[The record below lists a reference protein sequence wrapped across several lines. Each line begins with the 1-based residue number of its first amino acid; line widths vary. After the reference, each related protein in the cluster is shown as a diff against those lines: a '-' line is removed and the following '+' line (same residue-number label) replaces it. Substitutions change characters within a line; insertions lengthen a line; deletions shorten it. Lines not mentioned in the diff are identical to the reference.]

1 MKAKFW
7 SMGFLLPCTALSFSF
22 AAAPQSAM
30 RLWVLQ
36 EPGQVVEYDP
46 SNWAVI
52 DSVKVPAEFIRDPD
66 SLQINRNG
74 QMLFCADP
82 QIQFGN
88 PDQHF
93 PTEKVWLWNGQS
105 AAILDRFPGKK
116 GTPAA
121 KENATVES
129 SRRWALSSDGRH
141 LYWFENEFTT
151 VRNADGAD
159 VLVSTSY
166 RVWETDLNGGQ
177 PSQIA
182 GFSFPACECET
193 GACSETCPEAGF
205 WFPDEG
211 VDDFFIVNH
220 WIPGQIG
227 STYQSSHVCQRTGG
241 KWMSRKLPEALQDVQ
256 DATRAGTTIVHRILD
271 GGCCGWENEGNDQ
284 TILDGNG
291 KHTILFDERRRYAN
305 LNYDVS
311 FFTSKARISPDGHSV
326 AITISST
333 SLPGTEIRLSDEG
346 KPNPNELAR
355 LRQNMASLPTVEVV
369 GVEDPSSRSV
379 VLPHATLVGWL
390 SEREILVVENGTLDA
405 FDVSSGARRRSP
417 IRAVNESIVFLR

>member
-1 MKAKFW
+1 MKATFW
-7 SMGFLLPCTALSFSF
+7 SMMCLLPGVALSFSF
-22 AAAPQSAM
+22 ASAPQSGK

-46 SNWAVI
+46 STWAVLN
-52 DSVKVPAEFIRDPD
+52 SVKVPVEFMRDPD

-88 PDQHF
+88 PEQHF
-93 PTEKVWLWNGQS
+93 PADKVWLWNGRS
-105 AAILDRFPGKK
+105 AEILDRFPDDK

-121 KENATVES
+121 RRNATVES
-129 SRRWALSSDGRH
+129 SRWWALSGDGRH
-141 LYWFENEFTT
+141 LYWFDDEFRI
-151 VRNADGAD
+151 VKNADGVD
-159 VLVSTSY
+159 VSVSTSY

-182 GFSFPACECET
+182 GFSFPTCECET

-211 VDDFFIVNH
+211 VDDFLIVSR

-227 STYQSSHVCQRTGG
+227 ATYQSSLICQKTRG
-241 KWMSRKLPEALQDVQ
+241 KWTSRKLPQALQDIQ
-256 DATRAGTTIVHRILD
+256 DATRAGTMIVHRILD

-291 KHTILFDERRRYAN
+291 KHIILFDERRRYAN

-311 FFTSKARISPDGHSV
+311 FFTSKARISPDGLSV

-346 KPNPNELAR
+346 KPNHNELAR
-355 LRQNMASLPTVEVV
+355 IRQNMAGLPTVEVI
-369 GVEDPSSRSV
+369 GGSDFSSRSV

-390 SEREILVVENGTLDA
+390 KQREILVVGNGTLEA
-405 FDVSSGARRRSP
+405 FDVGSGARRPSP
-417 IRAVNESIVFLR
+417 IRVAKESIVYLR